1 MMMANLQFFCL
12 LVCSLAIIKTGC
24 AKDNWVEKTIVK
36 NAISKGAVCLDG
48 SPPAYHFQSGFG
60 EGVENWIVQLSATNL
75 HFRGARIFEAVMD
88 ELLAKGLKNA
98 KNALLSGTSAGGYPT
113 MLYCDHFRS
122 LMPKSKRVKCFAD
135 AGHFI
140 HAKNPKQARGFEEV
154 YNALVTL
161 QGSAKALPKE
171 CTSKMNPVL
180 CFFPENILQHIKTP
194 IFIAMSAYDYFQ
206 VNKTLGHDI
215 FSCIFSRTCTSSQ
228 NKTLREFRSEFLT
241 TLPKPHNPK
250 LKGVFIDSFVHHS
263 AIQWRWTIQSGLVV
277 NNVSAPEA
285 FADWYFD
292 RKYWYVIDK
301 KDLPTIPK

>member
-1 MMMANLQFFCL
+1 MQYQKEQYAWMDHLQHTTFSQALEKELKIGLYNFRYCDGG
-12 LVCSLAIIKTGC
+12 AFTG
-24 AKDNWVEKTIVK
+24 DVEYV
-36 NAISKGAVCLDG
+36 D
-48 SPPAYHFQSGFG
+48 P
-60 EGVENWIVQLSATNL
+60 ATNL

-206 VNKTLGHDI
+206 
-215 FSCIFSRTCTSSQ
+215 
-228 NKTLREFRSEFLT
+228 
-241 TLPKPHNPK
+241 
-250 LKGVFIDSFVHHS
+250 
-263 AIQWRWTIQSGLVV
+263 
-277 NNVSAPEA
+277 SAPEA

>member
-1 MMMANLQFFCL
+1 MVEQRSKQRSERWSQCWSDRRNSSSPPCPGDAVWAAKGLGRLNDISIDEESDLVRTAEDEDDEDDDDEWMMMANLQFFCL
-12 LVCSLAIIKTGC
+12 LVCSLAIIKTGL
-24 AKDNWVEKTIVK
+24 
-36 NAISKGAVCLDG
+36 CLDG

-98 KNALLSGTSAGGYPT
+98 KNALLAGTSAGGYPT

-122 LMPKSKRVKCFAD
+122 LLPKSKRVKCFAD

-161 QGSAKALPKE
+161 QGSAKALPKA

-194 IFIAMSAYDYFQ
+194 IFIAMSAYDSFQ
-206 VNKTLGHDI
+206 
-215 FSCIFSRTCTSSQ
+215 
-228 NKTLREFRSEFLT
+228 
-241 TLPKPHNPK
+241 
-250 LKGVFIDSFVHHS
+250 
-263 AIQWRWTIQSGLVV
+263 
-277 NNVSAPEA
+277 SAPEA

-292 RKYWYVIDK
+292 RKYWYVIDE